1 MVEQEQL
8 VLQVRSVKLEQDRLV
23 VQVRQE
29 VRVELVRLAQLV
41 ELVRLVKPEILDQ
54 SAQLGQLVEPEQ
66 KV

>member
-23 VQVRQE
+23 VRVQPVRQ
-29 VRVELVRLAQLV
+29 VELVRPDKLV